1 MALIL
6 PKSYH
11 KISAVERNHI
21 SWIEPALA
29 ERQDIR
35 PLRIGI
41 LNIMPLGKQYEFNL
55 LHPLGLSPL
64 QIEPIWIRLKT
75 HSYKTWDVE
84 HLDAL
89 YVDWEEAMSPSPLD
103 GLIITGAPVEH
114 LAYEKVNYWPE
125 LVELI
130 VEARRSCAS
139 TLGLC
144 WAGFALAYLAGVD
157 KQCFTKKLFG
167 VFPMRSLVPSHPLM
181 GTQDDYFLCPQSR
194 YAGLSD
200 NSMEAA
206 QRQGRLRLLAHGEKV
221 GYTIFETT
229 DQRQLMHLGHPEY
242 NAGRIVTEIER
253 DRARGDVPPP
263 ENFDQDNP
271 QTSWRSHRNLL
282 FQQWLW
288 FCYQRVSLRSSDIAS
303 Y

>member
-6 PKSYH
+6 PRSYH
-11 KISAVERNHI
+11 EIAALERNRI
-21 SWIEPALA
+21 SWLEPELA

-64 QIEPIWIRLKT
+64 QIEPIWIRLKS
-75 HSYKTWDVE
+75 HSYKTWDLG

-89 YVDWEEAMSPSPLD
+89 YVDWEEAMHPYSLD

-114 LAYEKVNYWPE
+114 LPFEEVKYWPE
-125 LVELI
+125 IVSLI
-130 VEARRSCAS
+130 EEARTKCAS

-144 WAGFALAYLAGVD
+144 WAGFALAYLAGVQ
-157 KQCFTKKLFG
+157 KVSLIEKLFG
-167 VFPMRSLVPSHPLM
+167 VFPMRSLVPGHSLM
-181 GTQDDYFLCPQSR
+181 GTQDDRFVCPQSR
-194 YAGLSD
+194 YAILPD
-200 NSMEAA
+200 KEMEKA
-206 QRQGRLRLLAHGEKV
+206 QETGKLRLLAYGEKV

-229 DQRQLMHLGHPEY
+229 DQRQLAHLGHPEY
-242 NAGRIVTEIER
+242 NVARLVSEMNR
-253 DRARGDVPPP
+253 DKERGDVPPP
-263 ENFDQDNP
+263 ENFSPDTP
-271 QTSWRSHRNLL
+271 LTLWRSHRNLL

-288 FCYQRVSLRSSDIAS
+288 FCYQRVSLNGGEAI
-303 Y
+303 

>member
-6 PKSYH
+6 PRNYH
-11 KISAVERNHI
+11 KISAIERNRI
-21 SWIEPALA
+21 SWIEPELA

-41 LNIMPLGKQYEFNL
+41 INIMPLGMQYEFNL

-64 QIEPIWIRLKT
+64 QIEPIWIRLRS
-75 HSYKTWDVE
+75 HDYKTWDHE
-84 HLDAL
+84 HLNHL
-89 YVDWEEAMSPSPLD
+89 YRSWEQANEPAPLD

-114 LAYEKVNYWPE
+114 LPYEQVTYWQE

-130 VEARRSCAS
+130 GIARHQCAS

-157 KQCFTKKLFG
+157 KQPLPQKLFG
-167 VFPMRSLVPSHPLM
+167 VFPMRSLVPGHPLM
-181 GTQDDYFLCPQSR
+181 GTQDDVFHCPQSR
-194 YAGLSD
+194 HAALDASA
-200 NSMEAA
+200 MEAA
-206 QRQGRLRLLAHGEKV
+206 QRQGRLRMLAHGDAV
-221 GYTIFETT
+221 GYSIFETP

-242 NAGRIVTEIER
+242 NAGRLLAEMER
-253 DRARGDVPPP
+253 DRVRGDVPPP
-263 ENFDQDNP
+263 QNFDADAP
-271 QTSWRSHRNLL
+271 QTLWRSHRNLF

-288 FCYQRVSLRSSDIAS
+288 FCYQRVSLGS
-303 Y
+303 

>member
-6 PKSYH
+6 PRSYH
-11 KISAVERNHI
+11 KISSVEKNHI
-21 SWIEPALA
+21 SWIEPELA

-64 QIEPIWIRLKT
+64 QIEPIWIRLKS
-75 HSYKTWDVE
+75 HNYKTWDMA
-84 HLDAL
+84 HLDKL
-89 YVDWEEAMSPSPLD
+89 YVPWDEAMSPDPLD

-114 LAYEKVNYWPE
+114 LPFEEVTYWKE
-125 LVELI
+125 LVQLI
-130 VEARRSCAS
+130 EEARINCAS

-144 WAGFALAYLAGVD
+144 WAGFALAYLAGVQ
-157 KQCFTKKLFG
+157 KEVFSKKLFG
-167 VFPMRSLVPSHPLM
+167 VYPMRSLVPAHSIM
-181 GTQDDYFLCPQSR
+181 GTQDDNFLCPQSR
-194 YAGLSD
+194 HAGLPD
-200 NSMEAA
+200 AQMEDA
-206 QRQGRLRLLAHGEKV
+206 QRRGLLNLLAYGEKV

-242 NAGRIVTEIER
+242 NVARILTEMER
-253 DRARGDVPPP
+253 DKARGDVPPP
-263 ENFDQDNP
+263 ENFSSLTPD
-271 QTSWRSHRNLL
+271 TSWRSHRNLL

-288 FCYQRVSLRSSDIAS
+288 FCYQQVSLG

>member
-6 PKSYH
+6 PRSYH
-11 KISAVERNHI
+11 KIPSVERNHI

-64 QIEPIWIRLKT
+64 QIEPIWIRLKS
-75 HSYKTWDVE
+75 HNYKTWDLS
-84 HLDAL
+84 HLDNL
-89 YVDWEEAMSPSPLD
+89 YIEWEEAMNPKPLD
-103 GLIITGAPVEH
+103 GLIITGAPIEH
-114 LAYEKVNYWPE
+114 LSFEEVNYWE
-125 LVELI
+125 EFVSLTED
-130 VEARRSCAS
+130 AREKCAS

-144 WAGFALAYLAGVD
+144 WAGFALAYLEGVD
-157 KQCFTKKLFG
+157 KEVFKEKLFG
-167 VFPMRSLVPSHPLM
+167 VFPMKSLVPGHSIM
-181 GTQDDYFLCPQSR
+181 GTQDDTFICPQSR
-194 YAGLSD
+194 HAGLPD
-200 NSMEAA
+200 DAMEDA
-206 QRQGRLRLLAHGEKV
+206 QRQGRLRLLSYGENV

-242 NAGRIVTEIER
+242 NVSRLISEMER
-253 DRARGDVPPP
+253 DKQRGDVPPP
-263 ENFDQDNP
+263 QNFNSNNP
-271 QTSWRSHRNLL
+271 NTSWRSHRNLL

-288 FCYQRVSLRSSDIAS
+288 FCYQRVSLKH
-303 Y
+303 

>member
-6 PKSYH
+6 PRSYH

-21 SWIEPALA
+21 SWIEPELA

-64 QIEPIWIRLKT
+64 QIEPIWIRLKS
-75 HSYKTWDVE
+75 HSYKTWDLS
-84 HLDAL
+84 HLENL
-89 YVDWEEAMSPSPLD
+89 YVSWEEAMNPVPLD

-114 LAYEKVNYWPE
+114 LPFESVNYWPE
-125 LVELI
+125 LVGLI
-130 VEARRSCAS
+130 KEARYACAS

-144 WAGFALAYLAGVD
+144 WAAFAMAYLAGVD
-157 KQCFTKKLFG
+157 KEKFNQKLFG
-167 VFPMRSLVPSHPLM
+167 VFPMRSLVPGHPLM
-181 GTQDDYFLCPQSR
+181 GNQDDEFLCPQSR
-194 YAGLSD
+194 YAGLP
-200 NSMEAA
+200 NLEMEEA
-206 QRQGRLRLLAHGEKV
+206 QRQGRLRLLSYGDKV
-221 GYTIFETT
+221 GYTIFETP

-242 NAGRIVTEIER
+242 NVSRLLSEMER
-253 DRARGDVPPP
+253 DKAKGDVPPP
-263 ENFDQDNP
+263 ENFDPESPN
-271 QTSWRSHRNLL
+271 TLWRSHRNLL

-288 FCYQRVSLRSSDIAS
+288 FCYQRVSFNN
-303 Y
+303 

>member
-6 PKSYH
+6 PRGYH
-11 KISAVERNHI
+11 KISDVERNHI
-21 SWIEPALA
+21 SWIEPELA
-29 ERQDIR
+29 KRQDIR

-64 QIEPIWIRLKT
+64 QIEPIWIRLT
-75 HSYKTWDVE
+75 SHSYKTWDSS
-84 HLDAL
+84 HLSEN
-89 YVDWEEAMSPSPLD
+89 YVCWEDAMSPEPLD

-114 LAYEKVNYWPE
+114 LDFEEVKYWPE

-130 VEARRSCAS
+130 HHARRCCAS

-144 WAGFALAYLAGVD
+144 WAGFAMAYLSGVE
-157 KQCFTKKLFG
+157 KTVFKKKLFG
-167 VFPMRSLVPSHPLM
+167 VFPMRSLIPAHSIM
-181 GTQDDYFLCPQSR
+181 GTQDDTFVCPQSR

-200 NSMEAA
+200 DSMEEA
-206 QRQGRLRLLAHGEKV
+206 QRKGILKLLSYGEKV

-242 NAGRIVTEIER
+242 NVARILSEMER
-253 DRARGDVPPP
+253 DKARGDVLPP
-263 ENFDQDNP
+263 ENFNP
-271 QTSWRSHRNLL
+271 EKSDTLWRSHRNLM

-288 FCYQRVSLRSSDIAS
+288 FCYQRVSLN
-303 Y
+303 

>member
-6 PKSYH
+6 PRSYH
-11 KISAVERNHI
+11 KISSVEKNHI

-64 QIEPIWIRLKT
+64 QIEPIWIRLRS
-75 HSYKTWDVE
+75 HSYRTWDLE
-84 HLDAL
+84 HLKNL
-89 YVDWEEAMSPSPLD
+89 YVHWEDAMSPIPLD

-114 LAYEKVNYWPE
+114 LPFEEVKYWIE
-125 LVELI
+125 LVNLI
-130 VEARRSCAS
+130 KEAKLKCAS

-144 WAGFALAYLAGVD
+144 WAGFAMAYLAGVK
-157 KQCFTKKLFG
+157 KQNFEKKLFG
-167 VFPMRSLVPSHPLM
+167 VYPMRSLFPGHSLM
-181 GTQDDYFLCPQSR
+181 GTQDDEFFCPQSR
-194 YAGLSD
+194 HAGLPD
-200 NSMEAA
+200 LAMEEAE
-206 QRQGRLRLLAHGEKV
+206 REGKLRLLAHGNKV
-221 GYTIFETT
+221 GYTIFETP

-242 NAGRIVTEIER
+242 NVDRLKSEMKR
-253 DRARGDVPPP
+253 DQRRGDVPPP
-263 ENFDQDNP
+263 ENFDQFKSK
-271 QTSWRSHRNLL
+271 TSWRSHRNLL

-288 FCYQRVSLRSSDIAS
+288 FCYQRVSLNI
-303 Y
+303 